1 MASEFM
7 AEAVAQQ
14 AAKLNFQQ
22 VEQMQV
28 SCECCMMLSS
38 SQAQF
43 IVLWNMQLQP
53 TPADA
58 CKCPPRGVP
67 PKERWL
73 DCTQG

>member
-1 MASEFM
+1 MASDVM

-28 SCECCMMLSS
+28 SCESCMML
-38 SQAQF
+38 QLPLGTQF
-43 IVLWNMQLQP
+43 VMLWNMQLQS

-58 CKCPPRGVP
+58 CKSPEAVP
-67 PKERWL
+67 PKEWWL
-73 DCTQG
+73 DCI